1 MAHTSEKALNALVA
15 QALEWRHP
23 RWKVNAEQSGVLAGQ
38 LGRAPDIVIT
48 PSGDEAGS
56 PVLIETEY
64 EPAGTV
70 DSDACARL
78 GSALTKSGYV
88 VEHVLAL
95 RMPIRLADVSP
106 ADLPDGAVTDRR
118 GHHARRRASDRHL
131 AFISLPGI
139 DF

>member
-1 MAHTSEKALNALVA
+1 MAHTSEKALNALLA

-48 PSGDEAGS
+48 PSGGEAGS

-64 EPAGTV
+64 EPASTV

-78 GSALTKSGYV
+78 GSALARSGYV
-88 VEHVLAL
+88 VEHVVAL

-106 ADLPDGAVTDRR
+106 ADLPAEIAKPSSGT
-118 GHHARRRASDRHL
+118 GS
-131 AFISLPGI
+131 
-139 DF
+139 